1 MFHIS
6 LEHACIS
13 TEKTHCEGITII
25 LPSPHPPP
33 SPALSISFFYNTIYT
48 CTRKLFVFIMAESA
62 FLYPTCERL
71 FFPKVPRSSFQQVF
85 YLTIRDTQALHNSA
99 HSLFF
104 IILPPAPL
112 QTTAHTV
119 SKHEP
124 SGLIVFVVFT
134 SALYR
139 PTKNVASKTRNLL
152 LSYLQLFPC
161 QHATTSFSQRPPRAK
176 LFSQFCSPDN
186 TTAHKTLPSRCSVL
200 KGLAH
205 GSLSYPTQSRCHPI
219 LVSTSQQFR
228 RIVGSE

>member
-85 YLTIRDTQALHNSA
+85 YLTVRDTQALHNSA

-134 SALYR
+134 SHFIDQQKMSPPKPA
-139 PTKNVASKTRNLL
+139 
-152 LSYLQLFPC
+152 
-161 QHATTSFSQRPPRAK
+161 TSFYRTS
-176 LFSQFCSPDN
+176 SCSPASTPQPHFHCDRHVQN
-186 TTAHKTLPSRCSVL
+186 YFRSFARLTILP
-200 KGLAH
+200 
-205 GSLSYPTQSRCHPI
+205 PTRHCPHDAAS
-219 LVSTSQQFR
+219 
-228 RIVGSE
+228 